1 MCLKWI
7 TLVTFYMSAVLLLH
21 TRVSYPRSD
30 AHRGC
35 RVTPAFNPAV
45 MCHFRRR
52 ADCKN
57 TELIWTRT
65 ASHEMKTL
73 FSITAFS
80 GDLQHYREKR
90 RGHVTSFN
98 KHYSSQSISHHQLY
112 YQCHQQTLDTSASV
126 WTGGRDMH
134 HFPLFCQP
142 SADMPACGLLVLML
156 STQIVRPMAHLWL
169 AWG

>member
-35 RVTPAFNPAV
+35 RVTAAFNPAV
-45 MCHFRRR
+45 MCHFRWR

-73 FSITAFS
+73 FSITAS
-80 GDLQHYREKR
+80 RPLVEIYNITER
-90 RGHVTSFN
+90 RGEVTWPHSINTIPLRAFLIISCIISVTSKRSTPALLFGPEAETCI
-98 KHYSSQSISHHQLY
+98 ISLY
-112 YQCHQQTLDTSASV
+112 SAS
-126 WTGGRDMH
+126 R
-134 HFPLFCQP
+134 PLICQRVGC
-142 SADMPACGLLVLML
+142 SYWCC
-156 STQIVRPMAHLWL
+156 QHK
-169 AWG
+169 